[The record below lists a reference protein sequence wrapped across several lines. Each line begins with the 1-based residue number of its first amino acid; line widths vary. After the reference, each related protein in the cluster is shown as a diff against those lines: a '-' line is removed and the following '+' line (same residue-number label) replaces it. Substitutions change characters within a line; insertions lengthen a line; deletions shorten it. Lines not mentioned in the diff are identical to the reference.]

1 MDKHICFII
10 MNLKVMKTG
19 CHRNRCIST
28 RVLSVEPDAARFSD
42 GQEKPIEA
50 VAKGEGRA
58 RVDIDK
64 LNART
69 FDPTASGEQRK
80 WMEMVNLGK
89 KIWPIL

>member
-1 MDKHICFII
+1 MDKHSCFII
-10 MNLKVMKTG
+10 MNMKVMKTG

-58 RVDIDK
+58 RVDIEK

-69 FDPTASGEQRK
+69 FDPKLLQGSRENGWK
-80 WMEMVNLGK
+80 W
-89 KIWPIL
+89 